1 MIQVLGQSKRLLVH
15 NHRGDREQASMLDD
29 IYSLYFDVEVIKR
42 MAETLETKR
51 FLGLTSLMSRPI
63 LKIAREKENTM
74 LSTTTPTTQVIRNY
88 AIAAVSVM
96 LLSLGI
102 GELVN
107 NPSRIAQQNKLD
119 GYGYYV
125 SAGLV
130 NYAQSSLK
138 P

>member
-1 MIQVLGQSKRLLVH
+1 
-15 NHRGDREQASMLDD
+15 MLDAF
-29 IYSLYFDVEVIKR
+29 YSLYFDVEVIKR
-42 MAETLETKR
+42 MAETLETTR

-74 LSTTTPTTQVIRNY
+74 LSTTTTTPTTQVIRNY

>member
-1 MIQVLGQSKRLLVH
+1 MS
-15 NHRGDREQASMLDD
+15 DD
-29 IYSLYFDVEVIKR
+29 IYSLYFHVAPLKR
-42 MAETLETKR
+42 MAETLETTR
-51 FLGLTSLMSRPI
+51 FLGLTSFLSRPI

>member
-1 MIQVLGQSKRLLVH
+1 
-15 NHRGDREQASMLDD
+15 MLDAFS
-29 IYSLYFDVEVIKR
+29 SLYFDVELIER
-42 MAETLETKR
+42 MAETLEMPR
-51 FLGLTSLMSRPI
+51 FLGLTSLLSRPI

-74 LSTTTPTTQVIRNY
+74 LSTTTPTTKVIRNY

-125 SAGLV
+125 SASLV

>member
-1 MIQVLGQSKRLLVH
+1 
-15 NHRGDREQASMLDD
+15 MLDD

-42 MAETLETKR
+42 MAETLEMTR

-125 SAGLV
+125 SASLV

>member
-1 MIQVLGQSKRLLVH
+1 MNPLLQRLQPYPFE
-15 NHRGDREQASMLDD
+15 R
-29 IYSLYFDVEVIKR
+29 
-42 MAETLETKR
+42 
-51 FLGLTSLMSRPI
+51 
-63 LKIAREKENTM
+63 LKQ
-74 LSTTTPTTQVIRNY
+74 LFSTVTPSAKYPTI
-88 AIAAVSVM
+88 
-96 LLSLGI
+96 SLGI

>member
-1 MIQVLGQSKRLLVH
+1 
-15 NHRGDREQASMLDD
+15 
-29 IYSLYFDVEVIKR
+29 
-42 MAETLETKR
+42 
-51 FLGLTSLMSRPI
+51 
-63 LKIAREKENTM
+63 M
-74 LSTTTPTTQVIRNY
+74 LSTTTTTPTTQVIRNY

-96 LLSLGI
+96 LLSIGI

-125 SAGLV
+125 SASLV

>member
-1 MIQVLGQSKRLLVH
+1 
-15 NHRGDREQASMLDD
+15 
-29 IYSLYFDVEVIKR
+29 
-42 MAETLETKR
+42 MAETLETTR
-51 FLGLTSLMSRPI
+51 FLGLTSPMSRPI
-63 LKIAREKENTM
+63 LKIAREKENIM

-125 SAGLV
+125 SASLV

>member
-15 NHRGDREQASMLDD
+15 HHRGDREQASMLDD

-42 MAETLETKR
+42 MAETLEKTR
-51 FLGLTSLMSRPI
+51 FWGLTSPMSRPI

>member
-1 MIQVLGQSKRLLVH
+1 
-15 NHRGDREQASMLDD
+15 MLDAF
-29 IYSLYFDVEVIKR
+29 YSLYFDVEVIKR
-42 MAETLETKR
+42 MAETLEMTR
-51 FLGLTSLMSRPI
+51 FLGLTSLVSRPI

-74 LSTTTPTTQVIRNY
+74 LSTTTTTPTTQVIRNY

-125 SAGLV
+125 SASLV